1 MWLRHDSD
9 SLEQGVFLA
18 NSGRMPRRVHRG
30 FTLMEM
36 MVVIAIVGVMAALS
50 VAALNGLKSR
60 GNFVSSTG
68 DLVEGVR
75 RTRAEAFSRGS
86 PCVFV
91 IDTAG
96 NRWWSIVDFALA
108 FNLTTFDPNNPAP
121 APDILLASG
130 TLASKVAFGPSGTP
144 GGYGAALPAPFAGVP
159 STSSSSPAPA
169 FPYCS
174 FCSTGAP
181 AGYGAITF
189 YGTGGA
195 IFSGGPSAIGQQ
207 FTIQAPQPNGQGF
220 QVMTVAVV
228 GKTGAVAQFETSR

>member
-1 MWLRHDSD
+1 MS
-9 SLEQGVFLA
+9 
-18 NSGRMPRRVHRG
+18 RRARSG
-30 FTLMEM
+30 FTLVEM
-36 MVVIAIVGVMAALS
+36 MVAIVVIGILGALS
-50 VAALNGLKSR
+50 VAALGGLKSR

-96 NRWWSIVDFALA
+96 NRWWSIVDFALSFSLA
-108 FNLTTFDPNNPAP
+108 SFNPATPAP

-130 TLASKVAFGPSGTP
+130 TLATNVSFGPSGSP
-144 GGYGAALPAPFAGVP
+144 GGYGAALPQPYVGVP
-159 STSSSSPAPA
+159 AYSGASPAPA

-174 FCSTGAP
+174 FCSTTTP

-189 YGTGGA
+189 YGSGGA
-195 IFSGGPSAIGQQ
+195 VFSGGPTAVGHQ
-207 FTIQAPQPNGQGF
+207 FTIQAPKPGGAGLQI
-220 QVMTVAVV
+220 MTVAVV
-228 GKTGAVAQFETSR
+228 GRTGAIANFETSK